1 MKKIA
6 ALLSLLATLTTA
18 SLSFADCVCVDDA
31 EGRLSRGTILLI
43 INERVHG
50 DPVLATFKYDGL
62 ENKKIAQQQ
71 CQRKMRSTIACLYND
86 NDMYLE

>member
-6 ALLSLLATLTTA
+6 ALFSLLTTLTTA
-18 SLSFADCVCVDDA
+18 SASFADCYCANQEVGPSKGA
-31 EGRLSRGTILLI
+31 ILLI

-62 ENKKIAQQQ
+62 DNKKKAQQD
-71 CQRKMRSTIACLYND
+71 CQRIMRSTIACLYDND